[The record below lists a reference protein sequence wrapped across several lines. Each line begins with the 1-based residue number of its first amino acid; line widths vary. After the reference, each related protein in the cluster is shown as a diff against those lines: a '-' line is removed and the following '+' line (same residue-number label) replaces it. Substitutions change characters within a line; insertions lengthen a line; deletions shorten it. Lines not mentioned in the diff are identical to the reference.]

1 MAFTLHYHPDV
12 RNVDLPLINRNI
24 KQRIKKGIEER
35 LANAPEKYSDP
46 LRKTLKGYRKMR
58 IGDYRIILKVVE
70 TQIYILCIRH
80 RKDAYQK
87 MIGRVS

>member
-1 MAFTLHYHPDV
+1 MKFTLRYHPDV
-12 RNVDLPLINRNI
+12 RDVDLPLINKNI

-35 LANAPEKYSDP
+35 LVIAPEKYSNP

-58 IGDYRIILKVVE
+58 IGDYRIILKVIGA
-70 TQIYILCIRH
+70 QIYILGIRR

-87 MIGRVS
+87 IFGRV

>member
-1 MAFTLHYHPDV
+1 MTFTLRYHPDV
-12 RNVDLPLINRNI
+12 RDVELPLINKNI

-35 LANAPEKYSDP
+35 LVIAPEKYSDP

-58 IGDYRIILKVVE
+58 IGDYRVLLKVIGA
-70 TQIYILCIRH
+70 QICILGIRH

-87 MIGRVS
+87 IAGRV

>member
-1 MAFTLHYHPDV
+1 MAFTLSYHPDV
-12 RNVDLPLINRNI
+12 RNLDLPLINKNI

-35 LANAPEKYSDP
+35 LAIAPEKYSDP

-80 RKDAYQK
+80 RKDVYQK
-87 MIGRVS
+87 IGSRVS